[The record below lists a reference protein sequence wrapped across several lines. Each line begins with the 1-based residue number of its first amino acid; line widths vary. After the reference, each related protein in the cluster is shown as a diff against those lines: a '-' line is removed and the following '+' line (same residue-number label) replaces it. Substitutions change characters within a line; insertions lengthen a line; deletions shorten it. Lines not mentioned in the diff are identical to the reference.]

1 MAMRPT
7 DAGAR
12 TAARAERA
20 VAPVIGDEFRWRHVY
35 RLIADQIAS
44 GALRPGD
51 RLQGERGLSATF
63 GVGRA
68 TVRRALA
75 ELERDG
81 SVESVHGQ
89 GNFVSG
95 GPLRE
100 SNALVALSELAAE
113 RGLRMTSDVQ
123 VAETVAA
130 TLEQAEVF
138 AVAPGAPLFHLE
150 RVRLLDGL
158 ELALADT
165 LIPVSVAPV
174 IGDVDFSTASLYAEL
189 AARGALPVRAE
200 FTVWADQADE
210 RTAAL
215 LHMTMGDPVL
225 LTVTRAS
232 DARHRVVEASRVI
245 YRADRYRLETVLTR
259 RR

>member
-81 SVESVHGQ
+81 A
-89 GNFVSG
+89 G
-95 GPLRE
+95 G
-100 SNALVALSELAAE
+100 S
-113 RGLRMTSDVQ
+113 
-123 VAETVAA
+123 
-130 TLEQAEVF
+130 

-189 AARGALPVRAE
+189 AARGA
-200 FTVWADQADE
+200 
-210 RTAAL
+210 
-215 LHMTMGDPVL
+215 
-225 LTVTRAS
+225 
-232 DARHRVVEASRVI
+232 
-245 YRADRYRLETVLTR
+245 
-259 RR
+259 